1 MKQSLETRI
10 SNADSLLDVLLL
22 LKEKTLM
29 DTHVATLAYV
39 DEVQIEK
46 TDENKFGIV
55 KCKPFPLDDDRE
67 EYSVFAYY
75 FNKDSEFSK
84 NDIVLILYT
93 DLNFISGLDSVDNKP
108 KQVRDLIYHSTKCGI
123 IINTM

>member
-1 MKQSLETRI
+1 MKQTSESRI
-10 SNADSLLDVLLL
+10 SDADSLLELLLL

-39 DEVQIEK
+39 DEVQVEK
-46 TDENKFGIV
+46 TDDNKFGLV
-55 KCKPFPLDDDRE
+55 KCKPFPLDEDRE
-67 EYSVFAYY
+67 EYTVFAYY
-75 FNKDSEFSK
+75 FNKDSEFNK

-108 KQVRDLIYHSTKCGI
+108 KPVRDIIYHSTKCGI
-123 IINTM
+123 IINTK

>member
-1 MKQSLETRI
+1 MRETLETKV
-10 SNADSLLDVLLL
+10 SNANSLLDVLLI

-39 DEVQIEK
+39 DEVTQEK
-46 TDENKFGIV
+46 TNDNKFGIV
-55 KCKPFPLDDDRE
+55 RCKPFPLDEGRE

-75 FNKDSEFSK
+75 FNSNSEFNK

-93 DLNFISGLDSVDNKP
+93 DLNFISALDAVDYKP
-108 KQVRDLIYHSTKCGI
+108 KSTRDLIYHSSKHGI
-123 IINTM
+123 IINTK

>member
-1 MKQSLETRI
+1 MKQTLETRI

-22 LKEKTLM
+22 LKEKTMM

-39 DEVQIEK
+39 DSIEK
-46 TDENKFGIV
+46 EKTSDNKFGIV

-75 FNKDSEFSK
+75 FNEDSHFEIG
-84 NDIVLILYT
+84 NIVLILFT
-93 DLNFISGLDSVDNKP
+93 DLNFISSLNSLDNIP
-108 KQVRDLIYHSTKCGI
+108 KSTNDLIYHSSKYGI